1 MFIYLKKRS
10 KKRMRITYQNGRLY
24 ISLTKNEVKDVQE
37 NLGKPCE
44 IDIGNIKVLHEDI
57 NEVVKQRLKE
67 LEL

>member
-1 MFIYLKKRS
+1 
-10 KKRMRITYQNGRLY
+10 MRITYQNGKLY
-24 ISLTKNEVKDVQE
+24 VSLTKSEIKDVQE

-57 NEVVKQRLKE
+57 NEVVKQRVKE

>member
-1 MFIYLKKRS
+1 
-10 KKRMRITYQNGRLY
+10 MRITYQNGKLY
-24 ISLTKNEVKDVQE
+24 VSLTKNEIKDVQE

>member
-1 MFIYLKKRS
+1 
-10 KKRMRITYQNGRLY
+10 MRITYQNGRLY
-24 ISLTKNEVKDVQE
+24 ISLTKNETKDVQE